1 MVAKAVK
8 RKNSS
13 EPKGAD
19 RWCLGADYVPALKV
33 HDVPSAGQASR
44 LAYGGRTVHL
54 LSALERCAFRT
65 FQWQPEVFGIEEQ
78 YGLDLERT
86 LSIAEEIGVK
96 HPMVRGKAEPVVM
109 TTDLVVYYRVE
120 DGERRIARSIKPSE
134 ELEHGLAHNDR
145 MRRKISRTIEKLE
158 IERRYW
164 EELGVGW
171 AVLTEN
177 ELPTARTMTIEL
189 MLESKL
195 DGEKPQGFWQDTTDR
210 IRDALIGGDGAR
222 LLDLQRELQAAG
234 LVDAADFTSCFRHLC
249 ASRQLEFDLDRRFS
263 LERPVSDFRFAA
275 TEH

>member
-8 RKNSS
+8 RRDSS
-13 EPKGAD
+13 KPKGAD
-19 RWCLGADYVPALKV
+19 RWCLGADYVPALRV

-96 HPMVRGKAEPVVM
+96 HPTVRGKSEPVVM

-134 ELEHGLAHNDR
+134 ELEHGLAHDDR
-145 MRRKISRTIEKLE
+145 MRQKISRTIEKLE

-177 ELPTARTMTIEL
+177 ELPTTRTMTIEHL
-189 MLESKL
+189 LDFEL
-195 DGEKPQGFWQDTTDR
+195 DGERPHGFWQDAADR
-210 IRDALIGGDGAR
+210 IREALIGGDGAR
-222 LLDLQRELQAAG
+222 VSDLQRELHAAG
-234 LVDAADFTSCFRHLC
+234 LVDVADFTSCFRHLC
-249 ASRQLEFDLDRRFS
+249 ASRQLEFDLDCRFS
-263 LERPVSDFRFAA
+263 LDRPVSDFRFAA
-275 TEH
+275 MGR